1 MLIFYAVPVVK
12 WDCRPHLGGL
22 GAKLGKLFQLCTNVP
37 SLTSD
42 PVLGLGLVAFALLL
56 VAMPAAF
63 WFMSSG
69 RPNPSIR
76 LLVTAANLCLTAQ
89 LVLRWWDSGHFP
101 ISNLYESLCFL
112 AWGCTLT
119 QLVVERAWPHPLVP
133 AAATPMAL
141 GCIAFAS
148 FALPDRL
155 QEASPLVPALR
166 SSWLVMHV
174 SVIML
179 SYAALLVGSLLSV
192 AVLFTDRNEV
202 LELRS
207 NSIGTGNYRQS
218 QPFNEDGNTTLASTF
233 FRSVEELDSLSY
245 RTITVG
251 FLLLSV
257 GLVSGAV
264 WANEAWGSWWSWDPK
279 ETWAFITWL
288 VYAAYLHARLVRG
301 WQGRKPAFLASA
313 GLVVLSICYI
323 GVNLLGIGLHSY
335 GWFFG

>member
-1 MLIFYAVPVVK
+1 MPVPALL
-12 WDCRPHLGGL
+12 H
-22 GAKLGKLFQLCTNVP
+22 
-37 SLTSD
+37 D
-42 PVLGLGLVAFALLL
+42 PVLGLGLLAFALLL
-56 VAMPAAF
+56 LVLPLSF
-63 WFMSSG
+63 WSLSGGRSSTAV
-69 RPNPSIR
+69 R
-76 LLVTAANLCLTAQ
+76 LLVAAANLCLTAQ
-89 LVLRWWDSGHFP
+89 LVLRWLDSGHFP

-119 QLVVERAWPHPLVP
+119 QLLVERSWPSPLVP

-141 GCIAFAS
+141 GCVAFAS
-148 FALPDRL
+148 FALPDTL

-179 SYAALLVGSLLSV
+179 SYAALLVGSLLSM
-192 AVLFTDRNEV
+192 AVLLTDRANG

-207 NSIGTGNYRQS
+207 SSIGSGGFRQAQLAGAGS
-218 QPFNEDGNTTLASTF
+218 DGPSAQVQLS
-233 FRSVEELDSLSY
+233 SVAMPIAEQLDSLSY

-279 ETWAFITWL
+279 ETWALICWL
-288 VYAAYLHARLVRG
+288 VYAAYLHTRLIRG
-301 WQGRKPAFLASA
+301 WQGRKPAFVAVA
-313 GLVVLSICYI
+313 GLVVIAVCYI

-335 GWFFG
+335 GWFFDS

>member
-1 MLIFYAVPVVK
+1 ML
-12 WDCRPHLGGL
+12 GL
-22 GAKLGKLFQLCTNVP
+22 PF
-37 SLTSD
+37 SDD
-42 PVLGLGLVAFALLL
+42 PVIALGLLAFALLL
-56 VAMPAAF
+56 LVLPMAF
-63 WFMSSG
+63 WAVSG
-69 RPNPSIR
+69 GRSLPAVR
-76 LLVTAANLCLTAQ
+76 LLVAAANLSLTAQ

-119 QLVVERAWPHPLVP
+119 QLLVERSWPSPLVP

-141 GCIAFAS
+141 GCVAFAS

-192 AVLFTDRNEV
+192 AVLVTERGHA
-202 LELRS
+202 LQLRS
-207 NSIGTGNYRQS
+207 SSIGSGAYRQA
-218 QPFNEDGNTTLASTF
+218 ASTAER
-233 FRSVEELDSLSY
+233 RSDPGDQPAVAAFTAAGAVATLEAPVVVQPGLKLSSEVMGLAEQLDSLSY

-279 ETWAFITWL
+279 ETWALICWL
-288 VYAAYLHARLVRG
+288 VYAAYLHTRLIRG
-301 WQGRKPAFLASA
+301 WQGRRPAIVASV
-313 GLVVLSICYI
+313 GLVVIAVCYI

-335 GWFFG
+335 GWFFDA

>member
-1 MLIFYAVPVVK
+1 ML
-12 WDCRPHLGGL
+12 GL
-22 GAKLGKLFQLCTNVP
+22 PL
-37 SLTSD
+37 SDD
-42 PVLGLGLVAFALLL
+42 PVIALGLLAFALLL
-56 VAMPAAF
+56 LVLPISF
-63 WFMSSG
+63 WAVSGGRSSG
-69 RPNPSIR
+69 LVR
-76 LLVTAANLCLTAQ
+76 LLVAAANLALTAQ
-89 LVLRWWDSGHFP
+89 LVLRWWDAGHFP

-119 QLVVERAWPHPLVP
+119 QLLVERSWNSPLVP

-141 GCIAFAS
+141 GCVAFAS

-174 SVIML
+174 SVIMI

-192 AVLFTDRNEV
+192 AVLFTDRANQ
-202 LELRS
+202 LQLRS
-207 NSIGTGNYRQS
+207 NSIGSGSYRQ
-218 QPFNEDGNTTLASTF
+218 GRLAMEGPQLEAGSFKLSSETIGIA
-233 FRSVEELDSLSY
+233 ETLDSLSY

-279 ETWAFITWL
+279 ETWALICWL
-288 VYAAYLHARLVRG
+288 VYAAYLHTRLIRG
-301 WQGRKPAFLASA
+301 WQGRKPAIVASA
-313 GLVVLSICYI
+313 GLVVIAVCYI
-323 GVNLLGIGLHSY
+323 GVNLLGLGLHSY
-335 GWFFG
+335 GWFFSD

>member
-1 MLIFYAVPVVK
+1 MPAL
-12 WDCRPHLGGL
+12 L
-22 GAKLGKLFQLCTNVP
+22 N
-37 SLTSD
+37 D
-42 PVLGLGLVAFALLL
+42 PVLGLGLTAFALLL
-56 VAMPAAF
+56 VALPLAF
-63 WFMSSG
+63 WSLSGGRSSTAV
-69 RPNPSIR
+69 R
-76 LLVTAANLCLTAQ
+76 LLVAGANLCLTAQ
-89 LVLRWWDSGHFP
+89 LVLRWWESGHFP

-119 QLVVERAWPHPLVP
+119 QLLVERSWPSPLVP

-141 GCIAFAS
+141 GCVAFAS

-174 SVIML
+174 SVIMI
-179 SYAALLVGSLLSV
+179 SYAALLVGSLLSL
-192 AVLFTDRNEV
+192 AVLFTDRGNSM
-202 LELRS
+202 ELRS
-207 NSIGTGNYRQS
+207 SSIGSGGYRQA
-218 QPFNEDGNTTLASTF
+218 QLATPQLQLS
-233 FRSVEELDSLSY
+233 SVAMPAVEQLDSLSY

-279 ETWAFITWL
+279 ETWALICWL
-288 VYAAYLHARLVRG
+288 VYAAYLHTRLIRG
-301 WQGRKPAFLASA
+301 WQGRKPALVAAA
-313 GLVVLSICYI
+313 GLVVIVVCYI

-335 GWFFG
+335 GWFFES

>member
-1 MLIFYAVPVVK
+1 VP
-12 WDCRPHLGGL
+12 DLL
-22 GAKLGKLFQLCTNVP
+22 
-37 SLTSD
+37 SD
-42 PVLGLGLVAFALLL
+42 PVTGLGLAAFALLL
-56 VAMPAAF
+56 AVLPLAF
-63 WFMSSG
+63 WSLSGQRSSTVV
-69 RPNPSIR
+69 R
-76 LLVTAANLCLTAQ
+76 LLIAAANLCLTAQ
-89 LVLRWWDSGHFP
+89 LVLRWWQSGHFP

-112 AWGCTLT
+112 AWGATLT
-119 QLVVERAWPHPLVP
+119 QLLVERAWPSPLVP
-133 AAATPMAL
+133 ASVTPVAL
-141 GCIAFAS
+141 GCVAFAS

-192 AVLFTDRNEV
+192 AVLLVDRGNA

-207 NSIGTGNYRQS
+207 SSIGSGGFRQAR
-218 QPFNEDGNTTLASTF
+218 LASDGPGAMAAPL
-233 FRSVEELDSLSY
+233 RLSSAPMPVAEQLDSLSY

-279 ETWAFITWL
+279 ETWALICWL
-288 VYAAYLHARLVRG
+288 VYAAYLHTRLIRG
-301 WQGRKPAFLASA
+301 WQGRRPALVAAA
-313 GLVVLSICYI
+313 GLVVIAVCYI

-335 GWFFG
+335 GWFFAD

>member
-1 MLIFYAVPVVK
+1 MPVP
-12 WDCRPHLGGL
+12 DLL
-22 GAKLGKLFQLCTNVP
+22 N
-37 SLTSD
+37 D
-42 PVLGLGLVAFALLL
+42 PVLGLGLLAFALLL
-56 VAMPAAF
+56 LVLPLSF
-63 WFMSSG
+63 WSLSG
-69 RPNPSIR
+69 GRNSTAVR
-76 LLVTAANLCLTAQ
+76 LLVAAANLCLTAQ
-89 LVLRWWDSGHFP
+89 LVLRWLDSGHFP

-119 QLVVERAWPHPLVP
+119 QLLVERSWPSPLVP

-141 GCIAFAS
+141 GCVAFAS
-148 FALPDRL
+148 FALPDTL

-179 SYAALLVGSLLSV
+179 SYAALLVGSLLSM
-192 AVLFTDRNEV
+192 AVLFTDRGNV

-207 NSIGTGNYRQS
+207 SSIGSGGFRQA
-218 QPFNEDGNTTLASTF
+218 QLASAGADGSSAQVALS
-233 FRSVEELDSLSY
+233 SVAMPIAEQLDSLSY

-279 ETWAFITWL
+279 ETWALICWL
-288 VYAAYLHARLVRG
+288 VYAAYLHTRLIRG
-301 WQGRKPAFLASA
+301 WQGRKPAFVAVA
-313 GLVVLSICYI
+313 GLVVIAVCYI

-335 GWFFG
+335 GWFFDS

>member
-1 MLIFYAVPVVK
+1 M
-12 WDCRPHLGGL
+12 
-22 GAKLGKLFQLCTNVP
+22 
-37 SLTSD
+37 
-42 PVLGLGLVAFALLL
+42 
-56 VAMPAAF
+56 
-63 WFMSSG
+63 
-69 RPNPSIR
+69 
-76 LLVTAANLCLTAQ
+76 
-89 LVLRWWDSGHFP
+89 VLRWWESGHFP

-119 QLVVERAWPHPLVP
+119 QLLVERTWPSPLVP

-141 GCIAFAS
+141 GCVAFAS

-174 SVIML
+174 SVIMI
-179 SYAALLVGSLLSV
+179 SYAALLVGSLLSL
-192 AVLFTDRNEV
+192 AVLFTDRGNSM
-202 LELRS
+202 ELRS
-207 NSIGTGNYRQS
+207 SSIGSGGYRQA
-218 QPFNEDGNTTLASTF
+218 QLATPQLQLS
-233 FRSVEELDSLSY
+233 SVAMPAVEQLDSLSY

-279 ETWAFITWL
+279 ETWALICWL
-288 VYAAYLHARLVRG
+288 VYAAYLHTRLIRG
-301 WQGRKPAFLASA
+301 WQGRKPALVAAA
-313 GLVVLSICYI
+313 GLVVIVVCYI

-335 GWFFG
+335 GWFFDS

>member
-1 MLIFYAVPVVK
+1 MPWSSSSAPVI
-12 WDCRPHLGGL
+12 
-22 GAKLGKLFQLCTNVP
+22 
-37 SLTSD
+37 
-42 PVLGLGLVAFALLL
+42 GLGLAAFALLL
-56 VAMPAAF
+56 LVMPLAF
-63 WFMSSG
+63 WSLSG
-69 RPNPSIR
+69 NR
-76 LLVTAANLCLTAQ
+76 LSTPVRVLVASANLCLTAQ
-89 LVLRWWDSGHFP
+89 LVLRWWESGHFP

-119 QLVVERAWPHPLVP
+119 QLLVERAWPSPLVP

-141 GCIAFAS
+141 GCVAFAS

-192 AVLFTDRNEV
+192 AVLVVDRRSA
-202 LELRS
+202 LALRS
-207 NSIGTGNYRQS
+207 SSIGSGAFRQAQMAS
-218 QPFNEDGNTTLASTF
+218 DGPGAMAAPL
-233 FRSVEELDSLSY
+233 RLQSVAMPMAEQLDSLSY

-279 ETWAFITWL
+279 ETWALICWL
-288 VYAAYLHARLVRG
+288 VYAAYLHTRLIRG
-301 WQGRKPAFLASA
+301 WQGRKPAMVASA
-313 GLVVLSICYI
+313 GLVVIAICYI
-323 GVNLLGIGLHSY
+323 GVNLLGVGLHSY
-335 GWFFG
+335 GWFFDS

>member
-1 MLIFYAVPVVK
+1 MPAL
-12 WDCRPHLGGL
+12 L
-22 GAKLGKLFQLCTNVP
+22 N
-37 SLTSD
+37 D
-42 PVLGLGLVAFALLL
+42 PVLGLGLTAFALLL
-56 VAMPAAF
+56 VALPLAF
-63 WFMSSG
+63 WSLSGGRSSTAV
-69 RPNPSIR
+69 R
-76 LLVTAANLCLTAQ
+76 LLVAGANLCLTAQ
-89 LVLRWWDSGHFP
+89 LVLRWWESGHFP

-119 QLVVERAWPHPLVP
+119 QLLVERTWPSPLVP

-141 GCIAFAS
+141 GCVAFAS

-174 SVIML
+174 SVIMI
-179 SYAALLVGSLLSV
+179 SYAALLVGSLLSL
-192 AVLFTDRNEV
+192 AVLFTDRDNSM
-202 LELRS
+202 ELRS
-207 NSIGTGNYRQS
+207 SSIGSGGYRQA
-218 QPFNEDGNTTLASTF
+218 QLATPQLQLSIVAMPA
-233 FRSVEELDSLSY
+233 VEQLDSLSY

-279 ETWAFITWL
+279 ETWALICWL
-288 VYAAYLHARLVRG
+288 VYAAYLHTRLIRG
-301 WQGRKPAFLASA
+301 WQGRKPALVAAA
-313 GLVVLSICYI
+313 GLVVIVVCYI

-335 GWFFG
+335 GWFFDS